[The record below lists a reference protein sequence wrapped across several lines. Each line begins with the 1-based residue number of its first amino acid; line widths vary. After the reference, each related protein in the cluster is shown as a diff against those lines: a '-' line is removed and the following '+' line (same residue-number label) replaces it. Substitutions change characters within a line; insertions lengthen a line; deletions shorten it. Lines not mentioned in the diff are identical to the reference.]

1 MLLIINHMG
10 ALTQKK
16 FAAFCFGYEME
27 WLQLDQHA
35 PIKIFKVCGNP
46 NLRINDNERALIKT
60 RDY

>member
-1 MLLIINHMG
+1 MG